1 MSAYAGTRAGIR
13 IGPVHFW
20 HPEHTLA
27 VTDLPERATL
37 PEARD
42 RQLLALGIDRVRVA
56 GGLTETDLAE
66 RAALGALADS
76 GTDPADL
83 DGLLLVQGRA
93 PEYLMASEA
102 TRLQHR
108 IGATRAL
115 TLGVGDLG
123 CVSSSAAIEIGAALL
138 RGRGGP
144 GRILVAM
151 GVRAAATARYRPP
164 MTVLGDCGAAFLLT
178 TGDDD
183 SGGALSI
190 AGGATGGGASYPSDG
205 DTAGAA
211 PYTNGS
217 GPSAVGGAPYT
228 SGNAPCPSGSG
239 GPYAP
244 GDDTAGRAPR
254 PAGGRTARYRLLGQE
269 LRSDGRYA
277 DLFRIRYRELPPE
290 RWAEECADENAYSFQ
305 LAIESRNRLRDLNA
319 ELLRRCATTQDELA
333 AVVMQNL
340 SMGAFAFW
348 QDALGLKIADVCRDN
363 LAGHGHLGPA
373 DVLMNLESLAPSV
386 PAGGK
391 VLVMNSSP
399 VAAWCTALVERLP
412 D

>member
-1 MSAYAGTRAGIR
+1 MSAYADTPEIR
-13 IGPVHFW
+13 IGRVHLW

-56 GGLTETDLAE
+56 DGLTEVDLAE
-66 RAALGALADS
+66 RAALDALAGS

-183 SGGALSI
+183 GR
-190 AGGATGGGASYPSDG
+190 
-205 DTAGAA
+205 
-211 PYTNGS
+211 
-217 GPSAVGGAPYT
+217 GAPYT
-228 SGNAPCPSGSG
+228 SAGDTGGSAPYASAGDTGRTAPYSGGSAPYTGPYTSGSA
-239 GPYAP
+239 PYAP
-244 GDDTAGRAPR
+244 GGDGAGPAPR
-254 PAGGRTARYRLLGQE
+254 PAAGGRSARYRLLGQE

-319 ELLRRCATTQDELA
+319 ELLRRCATAQDELA

-340 SMGAFAFW
+340 SVGAFAFW

-373 DVLMNLESLAPSV
+373 DVLMNLERLAPSV

>member
-1 MSAYAGTRAGIR
+1 MSAYADARAGIH

-66 RAALGALADS
+66 RAALGVLADS

-183 SGGALSI
+183 SGGVLS
-190 AGGATGGGASYPSDG
+190 ASGG
-205 DTAGAA
+205 DT
-211 PYTNGS
+211 
-217 GPSAVGGAPYT
+217 VGGAPYT
-228 SGNAPCPSGSG
+228 SGGHTVVAAPYTSGSG
-239 GPYAP
+239 GPYTP
-244 GDDTAGRAPR
+244 GDETAGGAPR
-254 PAGGRTARYRLLGQE
+254 PAGGRAARYRLLGQE

>member
-1 MSAYAGTRAGIR
+1 MSAYAGTPEIR
-13 IGPVHFW
+13 IGRVHLW

-56 GGLTETDLAE
+56 HGLTEVDLAE
-66 RAALGALADS
+66 RAALDALAGS

-183 SGGALSI
+183 GR
-190 AGGATGGGASYPSDG
+190 
-205 DTAGAA
+205 
-211 PYTNGS
+211 
-217 GPSAVGGAPYT
+217 GAPYT
-228 SGNAPCPSGSG
+228 SAGDTGGSAPYASTGDTGRTAPYTGGSAPYTGPYTSG
-239 GPYAP
+239 GAPYAP
-244 GDDTAGRAPR
+244 GGDGAGPAPR
-254 PAGGRTARYRLLGQE
+254 PAAGGRSARYRLLGQE

-319 ELLRRCATTQDELA
+319 ELLRRCATAQDELA

-340 SMGAFAFW
+340 SVGAFAFW

-373 DVLMNLESLAPSV
+373 DVLMNLERLAPSV

>member
-1 MSAYAGTRAGIR
+1 MSAYAGTPPEIR
-13 IGPVHFW
+13 IGRVHLW

-56 GGLTETDLAE
+56 DGLTEVDLAE
-66 RAALGALADS
+66 RAALDALAGS

-183 SGGALSI
+183 A
-190 AGGATGGGASYPSDG
+190 
-205 DTAGAA
+205 
-211 PYTNGS
+211 
-217 GPSAVGGAPYT
+217 GGAPYT
-228 SGNAPCPSGSG
+228 STGDTGGSAPYTGPYTSG
-239 GPYAP
+239 GAPYAP
-244 GDDTAGRAPR
+244 GGDGAGPAPH
-254 PAGGRTARYRLLGQE
+254 PGGSRSARYRLLGQE

-319 ELLRRCATTQDELA
+319 ELLRRCATAQDELA

-340 SMGAFAFW
+340 SVGAFAFW

-373 DVLMNLESLAPSV
+373 DVLMNLERLAPSV

>member
-1 MSAYAGTRAGIR
+1 MSAYAGTPGIR
-13 IGPVHFW
+13 IGPVHLW

-37 PEARD
+37 SEARD
-42 RQLLALGIDRVRVA
+42 RQLLALGVDRVRVA
-56 GGLTETDLAE
+56 DGLTEIDLAE

-138 RGRGGP
+138 RGRGGG

-178 TGDDD
+178 TDGDDG
-183 SGGALSI
+183 GGAPYPS
-190 AGGATGGGASYPSDG
+190 GVDTGGGASY
-205 DTAGAA
+205 
-211 PYTNGS
+211 
-217 GPSAVGGAPYT
+217 T
-228 SGNAPCPSGSG
+228 SGVDTGGGTSYSSGDAPV
-239 GPYAP
+239 
-244 GDDTAGRAPR
+244 
-254 PAGGRTARYRLLGQE
+254 GGRTARYRLLGQE

-348 QDALGLKIADVCRDN
+348 QDALGVKIADVCRDN

-373 DVLMNLESLAPSV
+373 DVLMNLERLAPSV
-386 PAGGK
+386 PVGGR

>member
-1 MSAYAGTRAGIR
+1 MSAYADARAGIH

-42 RQLLALGIDRVRVA
+42 RQLLSLGIDRVRVA

-66 RAALGALADS
+66 RAALGVLADS

-183 SGGALSI
+183 SGGVLS
-190 AGGATGGGASYPSDG
+190 ASGG
-205 DTAGAA
+205 DT
-211 PYTNGS
+211 
-217 GPSAVGGAPYT
+217 VGGAPYT
-228 SGNAPCPSGSG
+228 SGGHTVGAAPYTSGSG
-239 GPYAP
+239 GPYTP
-244 GDDTAGRAPR
+244 GDDTAGGAPR
-254 PAGGRTARYRLLGQE
+254 PGGGRAARYRLLGQE

>member
-1 MSAYAGTRAGIR
+1 MSAYAGTRAGTR
-13 IGPVHFW
+13 IGPVHLW

-37 PEARD
+37 SEARD
-42 RQLLALGIDRVRVA
+42 RQLLALGVDRVRVA
-56 GGLTETDLAE
+56 DGLTEIDLAE

-178 TGDDD
+178 TDGDD
-183 SGGALSI
+183 S
-190 AGGATGGGASYPSDG
+190 
-205 DTAGAA
+205 
-211 PYTNGS
+211 
-217 GPSAVGGAPYT
+217 GGAPYT
-228 SGNAPCPSGSG
+228 SGGDTGGGAPYTSGRDTGGSAPHISG
-239 GPYAP
+239 G
-244 GDDTAGRAPR
+244 D

-340 SMGAFAFW
+340 SMGAFTFW
-348 QDALGLKIADVCRDN
+348 QDALGVKIADVCRDN

-373 DVLMNLESLAPSV
+373 DVLMNLERLAPSV

>member
-1 MSAYAGTRAGIR
+1 MSAYAGPRAEIR
-13 IGPVHFW
+13 IGPVHLW

-56 GGLTETDLAE
+56 DGLTETDLAE
-66 RAALGALADS
+66 RAALGALADT

-144 GRILVAM
+144 GRVLVAM

-178 TGDDD
+178 TGGDD
-183 SGGALSI
+183 SGGGSYTS
-190 AGGATGGGASYPSDG
+190 GGDTGGGA
-205 DTAGAA
+205 
-211 PYTNGS
+211 PYIN
-217 GPSAVGGAPYT
+217 
-228 SGNAPCPSGSG
+228 GSG
-239 GPYAP
+239 GPYTSGSSAYTPGGAP
-244 GDDTAGRAPR
+244 DTSGSGAYTPGGDTSGGAPR
-254 PAGGRTARYRLLGQE
+254 PVGGRAARYRLLGQE

-319 ELLRRCATTQDELA
+319 ELLRRCATPQDELA

-348 QDALGLKIADVCRDN
+348 QDALGVKIADVCRAN

-373 DVLMNLESLAPSV
+373 DVLMNLERLAPSV

>member
-1 MSAYAGTRAGIR
+1 MSAYADARAGIH

-66 RAALGALADS
+66 RAALGVLADS

-183 SGGALSI
+183 SGGVLS
-190 AGGATGGGASYPSDG
+190 ASGG
-205 DTAGAA
+205 DT
-211 PYTNGS
+211 
-217 GPSAVGGAPYT
+217 VGGAPYT
-228 SGNAPCPSGSG
+228 SGGHTVGAAPYTSGSG
-239 GPYAP
+239 GPYTP
-244 GDDTAGRAPR
+244 GDETAGGAPR
-254 PAGGRTARYRLLGQE
+254 PAGGRAARYRLLGQE

>member
-1 MSAYAGTRAGIR
+1 MSAYADTGTGIR
-13 IGPVHFW
+13 IGPVHLW

-56 GGLTETDLAE
+56 GGLTEIDLAE
-66 RAALGALADS
+66 RAALAALAGS

-138 RGRGGP
+138 RGRGGS

-151 GVRAAATARYRPP
+151 GVRAAAAARYRPP

-178 TGDDD
+178 TGDD
-183 SGGALSI
+183 SG
-190 AGGATGGGASYPSDG
+190 
-205 DTAGAA
+205 
-211 PYTNGS
+211 
-217 GPSAVGGAPYT
+217 
-228 SGNAPCPSGSG
+228 
-239 GPYAP
+239 
-244 GDDTAGRAPR
+244 
-254 PAGGRTARYRLLGQE
+254 GGRTARYRLLGQE

-373 DVLMNLESLAPSV
+373 DVLMNLERLAPSV

>member
-1 MSAYAGTRAGIR
+1 MSAYADTQPEIR
-13 IGPVHFW
+13 IGPVHLW
-20 HPEHTLA
+20 HPGHTLA

-37 PEARD
+37 SEARD

-56 GGLTETDLAE
+56 DGLTEVDLAE
-66 RAALGALADS
+66 RAALDALAGS

-183 SGGALSI
+183 NRGTPYT
-190 AGGATGGGASYPSDG
+190 AGGDTGGS
-205 DTAGAA
+205 
-211 PYTNGS
+211 
-217 GPSAVGGAPYT
+217 APYT
-228 SGNAPCPSGSG
+228 SGGDTSGVPYTKGAAPHAGGSAPYTMG
-239 GPYAP
+239 GAPYAP
-244 GDDTAGRAPR
+244 GGDAAGPAPR
-254 PAGGRTARYRLLGQE
+254 PAGGRTARYRMLGQE

-290 RWAEECADENAYSFQ
+290 RWAEECADESAYSFQ

-319 ELLRRCATTQDELA
+319 ELLRRCATAQDELA

-340 SMGAFAFW
+340 SVGAFAFW

-373 DVLMNLESLAPSV
+373 DVLMNLERLAPSV